1 MPQQEFSPTRTHAT
15 WKPRV
20 FDNDLAIFEC
30 PSCHQVHIG
39 VTDGSD
45 VEWTGT
51 GRSLVAELPYGR
63 SEAPFC
69 DRCGT
74 RMEPMPMI
82 DVADL
87 PPEFELDFQF
97 RGGFNSNCVKIK
109 WFSKDRELRPQWMA
123 VKTFT
128 AYQVK
133 YVPRKEVSPRSRSPS
148 PTRTPTATAIQRP
161 LRRVHVPLQ
170 IRACAPTATWPGW
183 ALCAPVSTASK
194 RMPRCCASFTNCRE
208 RRIGQHRSIAPRGFG
223 PGLFCIFSAEYPIV
237 ARPSDLHP

>member
-20 FDNDLAIFEC
+20 FDNDLAIYEC
-30 PSCHQVHIG
+30 PTCHQVHIG

-45 VEWTGT
+45 VTWTGT

-74 RMEPMPMI
+74 RMEPMPLI

-87 PPEFELDFQF
+87 PLEFTLDFQF

-109 WFSKDRELRPQWMA
+109 WFSKNRDLRPQWIA

-128 AYQVK
+128 GYQVK
-133 YVPRKEVSPRSRSPS
+133 YVPEKKFSPVTFAFADEDAYCYCDSDPCEECMFRCKFGMCAYVYVKGIGLVRMSFDRMLASGS
-148 PTRTPTATAIQRP
+148 GSGNDG
-161 LRRVHVPLQ
+161 LRRTHTGYVD
-170 IRACAPTATWPGW
+170 
-183 ALCAPVSTASK
+183 K
-194 RMPRCCASFTNCRE
+194 
-208 RRIGQHRSIAPRGFG
+208 
-223 PGLFCIFSAEYPIV
+223 
-237 ARPSDLHP
+237 